1 MSQAPEY
8 CNMTQPPA
16 IMTQAPLGTL
26 MDARLIDA
34 RALSMILDI
43 SPRTLETIVARGE
56 GPPFIRLGR
65 QRRWRLEDVDAWIKA
80 KQALMAT
87 QS

>member
-1 MSQAPEY
+1 
-8 CNMTQPPA
+8 MTQQTA
-16 IMTQAPLGTL
+16 FSPL
-26 MDARLIDA
+26 MDA
-34 RALSMILDI
+34 RALSLVLSI

-80 KQALMAT
+80 KQALNGHSKLALANEKECSMT
-87 QS
+87 NI